1 MGACRYTQQTENTT
15 TQVEDIFVEYTF
27 GFSLFR
33 LYLLGNNLYRM
44 IGTVHLTDTARDTF
58 MITFGIEFKRKGC
71 SEPLA
76 YFQCLPIF
84 GILFGN
90 LRGNNLRTGYFHCHK
105 ETPKTFPEVDKV
117 IF

>member
-1 MGACRYTQQTENTT
+1 MGASRYTQLTEYTT
-15 TQVEDIFVEYTF
+15 TQVVDIIVEYTF

-71 SEPLA
+71 SETLA

-90 LRGNNLRTGYFHCHK
+90 FRGNKLRTGYFHSHK

>member
-1 MGACRYTQQTENTT
+1 
-15 TQVEDIFVEYTF
+15 
-27 GFSLFR
+27 
-33 LYLLGNNLYRM
+33 M

-71 SEPLA
+71 SETLA

-90 LRGNNLRTGYFHCHK
+90 FRGNKLRTGYFHSHK